1 MQISK
6 SLLSMFKIS
15 CSISVPC
22 LLLLAGGSDFGAPS
36 LLLRGRAQRQ
46 EDGWPQ
52 ALYKQRS

>member
-1 MQISK
+1 
-6 SLLSMFKIS
+6 MFKIS